1 MKLVMELV
9 DYVGLM
15 ASVPTVKFNN
25 GVDIPQVGF
34 GVFLVPGDEA
44 HRAVCQA
51 LEVGYRH
58 IDTAMIYDNEA
69 AVGKALSDSAID
81 REELFVTTKCWNS
94 DQGYD
99 SALAAFDASM
109 ERLGL
114 DYLDLYLIHWPVPSL
129 DKYLDTWRAFEKLYA
144 DQRVRAI
151 GVSNFHPPHLQRILD
166 EAEVVPALNQVE
178 LHPWLQQSELR
189 DFHAEHGI
197 ATEAWSPIARGGDNL
212 LDETLVAIAD
222 KHDVSTA
229 QVILRWHLDQG
240 HVVIPKSVNQDRMAT
255 NLDLFDLTL
264 DADDHAQIATLDA
277 GMRVGP
283 DPDHFSGT

>member
-1 MKLVMELV
+1 MELV

-178 LHPWLQQSELR
+178 LHPWLQQAELR

-197 ATEAWSPIARGGDNL
+197 VTEAWSPIARGGDNL

-222 KHDVSTA
+222 KHGVSTA

-283 DPDHFSGT
+283 DPDQFSGA